1 MRLLRWTIELT
12 VAQATRM
19 PSARHLRG
27 KYLYGD
33 ARRLPVCESGY
44 WTASILNMAKDF
56 TPTRLR
62 DTLRRGWGRVRWR
75 IAAIIVFT
83 GTSTIL
89 IVCLAVAA
97 LNVVVRRESA
107 NVVEKQIQ
115 VLVQAS
121 RSVAPAI
128 LDYAGD
134 CTASLSNPSKL
145 RPLLAY
151 TDEAF
156 PQAEASLVVESPRG
170 AQSVLPGSDR
180 VLVKHPDWLPAADF
194 TGLVV
199 DRGQLEIRNV
209 LSRQRGNCKA
219 TAIFTLPLGP
229 ELAKRLS
236 SAASMAVTTVS
247 SRPFRVHSPSQR
259 VFRTIEGNFLP
270 GMTRPAT
277 VVLTVRNWE
286 TGAPEDWIAYSVRP
300 SYSSTLDD
308 MARLGSQLA
317 NWVWLLAALLFLVLL
332 VNAAGVGMCIR
343 LGSSIATAID
353 DLSRA
358 ARQIAGGNF
367 AWRTPVRSKDQLG
380 DLSCNFNDMAVALE
394 RLKKEEAGA
403 LRVESELQVARSVQE
418 YLYPRALPV
427 LRGATVAGQTLAA
440 RTVGGDLFDFL
451 DLGPERIGILCADV
465 SGKGIPAA
473 LMMANL
479 QAVARAH
486 LHEGGDGAGAPA
498 GRLIEELNQEIAN
511 RFGDN
516 RYATLFWAA
525 YDADTAVL
533 TYVNAGNPS
542 PILISPGGEIERLSS
557 DGFPIGMFANARYT
571 AKEIRM
577 RPGSRLVIFSD
588 GLTDAQNAAGEDFGD
603 ERLIDCCR
611 TIAPGIDAQ
620 GVAER
625 LMQAVAEWATGIE
638 QFDDTTVVVLN
649 VAASAERSIDGS
661 MESAPRPKE
670 EIVVP

>member
-1 MRLLRWTIELT
+1 M
-12 VAQATRM
+12 M
-19 PSARHLRG
+19 P
-27 KYLYGD
+27 KD
-33 ARRLPVCESGY
+33 
-44 WTASILNMAKDF
+44 SI
-56 TPTRLR
+56 PTRIR
-62 DTLRRGWGRVRWR
+62 HILRRAWGRVRWR
-75 IAAIIVFT
+75 IAAIVVFT

-89 IVCLAVAA
+89 ILCLAIAA

-128 LDYAGD
+128 LDYAGA
-134 CTASLSNPSKL
+134 CTAPPENSVGLK
-145 RPLLAY
+145 PLLAY

-170 AQSVLPGSDR
+170 VQSVLPGSTR
-180 VLVKHPDWLPAADF
+180 VFGKHPEWLPDTDF
-194 TGLVV
+194 AGLVV

-209 LSRQRGNCKA
+209 LTRQRDSCKA
-219 TAIFTLPLGP
+219 TATFTLPLGS

-236 SAASMAVTTVS
+236 SAASMAVTSVS
-247 SRPFRVHSPSQR
+247 PRPFRVHSPNQR

-270 GMTRPAT
+270 GMTRPAA

-286 TGAPEDWIAYSVRP
+286 TGAPEDWIVYSVRP
-300 SYSSTLDD
+300 SYSSTFHD

-317 NWVWLLAALLFLVLL
+317 NWVWLLTSLLLLVVL

-367 AWRTPVRSKDQLG
+367 AWRTPVHSKDQLG
-380 DLSCNFNDMAVALE
+380 DLSYNFNEMAIALE
-394 RLKKEEAGA
+394 RLKTAEAAA
-403 LRVESELQVARSVQE
+403 LRIETELQVARNVQE
-418 YLYPRALPV
+418 YLYPRVVPV
-427 LRGATVAGQTLAA
+427 LHGATVAGQTLAA
-440 RTVGGDLFDFL
+440 RTVGGDLYDFV
-451 DLGPERIGILCADV
+451 DLGRERIGILCADV

-486 LHEGGDGAGAPA
+486 LHEGGNGAGAPA
-498 GRLIEELNQEIAN
+498 GCSVEKLNQEIAG

-542 PILISPGGEIERLSS
+542 PILISAGGELERLNS
-557 DGFPIGMFANARYT
+557 DGFPIGMFGNARYT
-571 AKEIRM
+571 AKDIRM
-577 RPGSRLVIFSD
+577 QPGSRLIIFSD

-611 TIAPGIDAQ
+611 TISPVIDAE

-625 LMQAVAEWATGIE
+625 LMKAVAEWSTGTE
-638 QFDDTTVVVLN
+638 QFDDTTVVVVN
-649 VAASAERSIDGS
+649 VAAL
-661 MESAPRPKE
+661 
-670 EIVVP
+670 